1 MTTSQQ
7 QCLDQLVLRRL
18 LSEQLRDEEESKA
31 LAHIES
37 CEACRTLLGDLAGD
51 SKIGLDIRE
60 HLADHCIDAVDGAT
74 LLEGES
80 EATDIEQIKT
90 RLGPTDD
97 PSMLGRIGHYEINAI
112 VGRGSTGVVF
122 KALDKRLNRL
132 VAIKMLAP
140 SYAGSGPARQRFE
153 REACAIAA
161 VRDAHVIPV
170 FAVDEHQKL
179 PYIVMEYIPGGSLAQ
194 RIESNGALDNCEVV
208 RLGMQIARGLDA
220 AHNQGIVHR
229 DVKPAN
235 VMLEG
240 GINRALV
247 TDFGLARILDEG
259 SMTRSGAISGTPQFM
274 SPEQASGEKVDHRSD
289 LFSLGSV
296 MYMACTGHSAFRSE
310 TVFGVIKRVCETEP
324 RPIRETNPN
333 IPEWLC
339 DFISKL
345 QSKNPDERFQSAQEV
360 ADLLSTELAHLQ
372 SPTSMP
378 IPGRDWRPA
387 PAVTGTRSTS
397 LFWVIGSV
405 VVMVAMGLAFNWSG
419 SFPNKEGKPSGTN
432 PMVASSSGQNSVVPQ
447 GVSDSTTQ
455 HKDKDPLDAGLEALE
470 NGNYERALVLFK
482 RSVETGNHNGD
493 AEYNVARAYALL
505 NRKGEAFDW
514 LNKSIEF
521 GSHAPD
527 YVRAD
532 SDLKSLRSD
541 ERFTNFIERL
551 TKVES
556 VNQRINKA
564 IGHYNSGEY
573 EEARK
578 LLEAV
583 LAEDPKNEKAILHF
597 GLSLHR
603 AGKLDEAIKWHR
615 LAAASSGTAARGNYN
630 IASYHALKGNAD
642 KAFEFL
648 GKAIDSGI
656 IYVHDMHFDSDLDS
670 IRDDPRYSEQVLR
683 IEARLRETWR
693 DDEKSCFRLIEAI
706 RGQDYEKLKALAGE
720 LDLNSSCP
728 DYATAP
734 RAMFFMPRLTPLK
747 AAAAIGDVKALRIL
761 IDAGADVEK
770 HYKRNGT
777 PLMVAAKFGHVN
789 AAGFLLQRGANIN
802 RQVGGV
808 GTPLTFAAES
818 NELQMLKFLISE
830 GAEVN
835 GYSSVSG
842 SALTAAARKNRPESV
857 RLLLESGA
865 DINRSID
872 GEGTALSAA
881 TGAGHLDMMKMLI
894 SEGAN
899 VDVNTTGLGTALFF
913 AIYGNQRKAFQL
925 LLDEGADIDAVA
937 DGVGTPLSTAITRGD
952 IESIQE
958 LIKRKANVNRVAS
971 GVGTPMCVAA
981 SCGRIEEAKLLIAA
995 GAAVNKAD
1003 DGVLTPIAQAT
1014 RNRHL
1019 GMVRF
1024 LLQHGADPGL
1034 ASSGTDSANKIAKD
1048 RNHIEMS
1055 QVLKQGN

>member
-1 MTTSQQ
+1 MATSQQ
-7 QCLDQLVLRRL
+7 QCLDQLVLQRL
-18 LSEQLRDEEESKA
+18 LFEQLRGEEEFKV

-51 SKIGLDIRE
+51 SQIAPDIRE
-60 HLADHCIDAVDGAT
+60 HLADHSIDAVDGAT
-74 LLEGES
+74 VLEGES
-80 EATDIEQIKT
+80 EATDIEQIKAL
-90 RLGPTDD
+90 LGPTDE
-97 PSMLGRIGHYEINAI
+97 PCMLGRIGHYEINAI
-112 VGRGSTGVVF
+112 VGRGSAGVVF

-132 VAIKMLAP
+132 VAIKMLVP

-170 FAVDEHQKL
+170 FAVDEHQGL
-179 PYIVMEYIPGGSLAQ
+179 PFIVMEYIPGGSLAQ
-194 RIESNGALDNCEVV
+194 RIENTGALDNCEVV
-208 RLGMQIARGLDA
+208 RLGMQIARGLQA

-240 GINRALV
+240 GVDRALV

-274 SPEQASGEKVDHRSD
+274 SPEQASGERVDHRSD

-345 QSKNPDERFQSAQEV
+345 QSKNPDQRFQSAQQV

-378 IPGRDWRPA
+378 LPERDWRPA
-387 PAVTGTRSTS
+387 SAVTGTPSTK

-405 VVMVAMGLAFNWSG
+405 VAMVAMGLVFNWSG
-419 SFPNKEGKPSGTN
+419 FFPDTEDENAN
-432 PMVASSSGQNSVVPQ
+432 AVVASNSGENPVLPQ
-447 GVSDSTTQ
+447 VGSDEPTQ
-455 HKDKDPLDAGLEALE
+455 EKKEAPIDAGLEALE
-470 NGNYERALVLFK
+470 NGKYKQALALFK
-482 RSVETGNHNGD
+482 RSVKIGDHKGN

-505 NRKGEAFDW
+505 NRKDEAFDW
-514 LNKSIEF
+514 LNKSVKF
-521 GSHAPD
+521 GRHSPD
-527 YVRAD
+527 HVRAD
-532 SDLKSLRSD
+532 NDLKSLRSD
-541 ERFTNFIERL
+541 ERFTNFIKRL
-551 TKVES
+551 SKAES
-556 VNQRINKA
+556 INQRINKA
-564 IGHYNSGEY
+564 MGYSSSGEY
-573 EEARK
+573 EEAHE

-583 LAEDPKNEKAILHF
+583 LAEAPKNEKAILQY

-615 LAAASSGTAARGNYN
+615 LAAASSDTAAYGNYN
-630 IASYHALKGNAD
+630 IASYHALKGNPD

-648 GKAIDSGI
+648 GKAVDAGI
-656 IYVHDMHFDSDLDS
+656 YPHDMHYDSDLDS
-670 IRDDPRYSEQVLR
+670 IRDDSRYSEQILR
-683 IEARLRETWR
+683 IEARLRGNWR

-706 RGQDYEKLKALAGE
+706 RGRDYEKLKALAGE
-720 LDLNSSCP
+720 LDLDSSCP
-728 DYATAP
+728 DYATVP
-734 RAMFFMPRLTPLK
+734 RAMFFMPRLTPMK

-761 IDAGADVEK
+761 VDAGADVEK

-789 AAGFLLQRGANIN
+789 AAGFLLQHGAKIN
-802 RQVGGV
+802 HQVGGV

-818 NELQMLKFLISE
+818 NELQMLKFLLSE
-830 GAEVN
+830 GAEIN

-842 SALTAAARKNRPESV
+842 TALMAAARKNRPESV

-872 GEGTALSAA
+872 GEGTALCAA
-881 TGAGHLDMMKMLI
+881 TTAGHLDMMKMLI

-899 VDVNTTGLGTALFF
+899 VDVKTTGLGTALFF
-913 AIYGNQRKAFQL
+913 AIYGKQRKAFQL
-925 LLDEGADIDAVA
+925 LLDEGADTDSAV
-937 DGVGTPLSTAITRGD
+937 DGIGTPLSIAITRGD

-958 LIKRKANVNRVAS
+958 LIKRKANVNRVARA
-971 GVGTPMCVAA
+971 VGTPMCVAA
-981 SCGRIEEAKLLIAA
+981 SCGRIDEAKLLIAA

-1014 RNRHL
+1014 KNRHL
-1019 GMVRF
+1019 KMVRF

-1048 RNHIEMS
+1048 RNHIEML